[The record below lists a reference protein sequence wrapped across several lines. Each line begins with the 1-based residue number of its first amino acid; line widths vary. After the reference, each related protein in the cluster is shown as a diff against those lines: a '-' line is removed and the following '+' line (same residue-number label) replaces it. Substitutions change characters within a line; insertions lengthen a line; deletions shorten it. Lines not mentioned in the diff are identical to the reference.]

1 MASGVFVSYLRVSTG
16 AQARSGL
23 GIEAQRQAV
32 RDFLNGGQWEL
43 LKEFVEVE
51 SGKRDNRPE
60 LAAALAMCRLRG
72 ATLLIAKLDRLSRDA
87 HFLLSLQ
94 KAGVRFVAC
103 DMPHADNFTVG
114 ILAMVAQKEREM
126 IARRTRDALAAA
138 RRRGVSLG
146 GNRGNLPAV
155 CREGAKAS
163 ALVRSAEARQRASD
177 LSPMLKAMQAQGCSL
192 NEMAKRLNAEGV
204 KTARGKEWQATQVA
218 RILEKIGVSSP

>member
-1 MASGVFVSYLRVSTG
+1 MASGSFVSYLRVSTG
-16 AQARSGL
+16 VQARSGL
-23 GIEAQRQAV
+23 GIEAQRHAV
-32 RDFLNGGQWEL
+32 LDFLNGGKWEL

-51 SGKRDNRPE
+51 SGKRDDRPE
-60 LAAALAMCRLRG
+60 LAQALAMCRLRG

-94 KAGVRFVAC
+94 KASVRFVAC

-138 RRRGVSLG
+138 RRRVVSLG
-146 GNRGNLPAV
+146 GDRGNLPSV
-155 CREGAKAS
+155 CRDGARAS
-163 ALVRSAEARQRASD
+163 AIVRSAEARQRASD
-177 LSPMLKAMQAQGCSL
+177 LSPVLNSMKAEGCSL

-204 KTARGKEWQATQVA
+204 KTARGKDWQATQVA
-218 RILEKIGVSSP
+218 RVLEKIGSGNP

>member
-1 MASGVFVSYLRVSTG
+1 MASGAFVSYLRVSTG
-16 AQARSGL
+16 VQARSGL
-23 GIEAQRQAV
+23 GVEAQRQAV
-32 RDFLNGGQWEL
+32 SDFLNGGQWEL

-51 SGKRDNRPE
+51 SGKRDDRPE
-60 LAAALAMCRLRG
+60 MAAALAMCRLRG

-146 GNRGNLPAV
+146 GDRGNLPAV

-163 ALVRSAEARQRASD
+163 ATVRSAEARQRASD
-177 LSPMLKAMQAQGCSL
+177 LAPMLKAMQAQGCSL
-192 NEMAKRLNAEGV
+192 NEMAKRLKTEGV

-218 RILEKIGVSSP
+218 RVIQKIGVE